1 VPFDSL
7 FPRLLGHREGFLRNR
22 YRVQSFQRLTHNFAC
37 IGNRRLDVFVLQSGL
52 NKLRK
57 KDDLYRWEK
66 EERTSGPKGRMIVLG
81 LCTYL
86 PLCWEM
92 IFSAVY
98 VRAKARTYLR
108 CAGK

>member
-81 LCTYL
+81 LCTTFPVL
-86 PLCWEM
+86 GNDFFRSL
-92 IFSAVY
+92 
-98 VRAKARTYLR
+98 
-108 CAGK
+108 